1 MIDKKKLVISKDI
14 HKITTALQSTLNAI
28 DANKKKEIIE
38 TMLFDDKTM
47 FTNEASPV
55 MEKIEKKVDIEKVWL
70 EEFKHLDTAYNEG
83 NTSYIEQNVNKE
95 VDGLVDM
102 LETRTKRS
110 DFLPYIVNIR
120 KKSRLSDNYKK
131 HIISILKS
139 FKERLQSD
147 SVLADNYIRAIS
159 RDGVLI
165 DHILGKGYQ
174 ILYGEILDKK
184 LNEIREGEHPRMVIS
199 QDVAGL
205 ELQYIIDVMERST
218 KII

>member
-1 MIDKKKLVISKDI
+1 
-14 HKITTALQSTLNAI
+14 
-28 DANKKKEIIE
+28 
-38 TMLFDDKTM
+38 
-47 FTNEASPV
+47 

-70 EEFKHLDTAYNEG
+70 EEFKHLDTAYNEW

-159 RDGVLI
+159 RDWVLI
-165 DHILGKGYQ
+165 DHILWKGYQ

-184 LNEIREGEHPRMVIS
+184 LNEIREWEHPRMVIS
-199 QDVAGL
+199 QDVAWL